1 MLSPKAFLLQECA
14 NVRDV
19 LGETLR
25 YKYGA
30 DGSKDFYDECLI
42 RLESTEAGV
51 KGCQEGDHDQ
61 LALFSK
67 LLQRLTYLIARIE
80 RSSIG
85 EYSWPFVEELKDLA
99 VGICSEATLAH
110 DSTPPLI
117 HVLSQGEFGYS
128 IDPEQSRPSASRRK
142 ILTIVLPRTL
152 KHFVLLHAIL
162 GHEIGHAIYANAKH
176 QQQLKHVRRAHLG
189 KVGNV
194 LESSAST
201 AARMFDQAAPFQVKQ
216 YLIRR
221 RMRQDDDL
229 YRYSDWDAWVEEVL
243 CDLIGLVSFGP
254 SYVAAAWHLL
264 LAMDPT
270 GMRWGPNH
278 PPIAW
283 RLNMLLDGASIL
295 GMDTVSSGDSKTD
308 AEARDFWE
316 ALKSKRYSDPWC
328 DIIDR
333 ASLTD
338 ALNEIKLLLDAHPPA
353 AYPPKPDGLLPSLL
367 RDLGHLVPPAGFAVG
382 QDDSLLLQQ
391 IDFRHILY
399 AGWIHGHSADIDQK
413 ILNRLCEH
421 AIMQQRA
428 VKKFQR
434 STP

>member
-19 LGETLR
+19 LDETLR

-42 RLESTEAGV
+42 RLESTEAGIR
-51 KGCQEGDHDQ
+51 GCEETDHDQ
-61 LALFSK
+61 LAVFSK

-99 VGICSEATLAH
+99 AGICSEATLTH
-110 DSTPPLI
+110 DSTPPQI

-176 QQQLKHVRRAHLG
+176 QRQLKHVRRTHLG
-189 KVGNV
+189 KTGNV
-194 LESSAST
+194 LESSATT
-201 AARMFDQAAPFQVKQ
+201 AARMFDKDAPFPVKQ
-216 YLIRR
+216 HLIVRS
-221 RMRQDDDL
+221 MRQEADL
-229 YRYSDWDAWVEEVL
+229 YRFSDWDAWVEEVL

-270 GMRWGPNH
+270 GLRWGPDH

-295 GMDTVSSGDSKTD
+295 GMDTVSSGDATTD
-308 AEARDFWE
+308 AAAKNFWD
-316 ALKSKRYSDPWC
+316 AIRAKRYTAPWC

-338 ALNEIKLLLDAHPPA
+338 ALNEIRALLDAHPPA
-353 AYPPKPDGLLPSLL
+353 AYPSNPDRLLPGLLKDL
-367 RDLGHLVPPAGFAVG
+367 RNLVPPAGFAVE
-382 QDDSLLLQQ
+382 QDDSLTLQQ

-399 AGWIHGHSADIDQK
+399 AGWIHGHSTDIDQK
-413 ILNRLCEH
+413 TLNRLCEH

-428 VKKFQR
+428 VKKFQG
-434 STP
+434 TTA